1 MLKTARPVDTET
13 LDRLEEKVKL
23 LVALIGRMR
32 TEQARLAD
40 EYEKVSKSL
49 DTTRARLLEVEGA
62 TVEMPLP
69 GEATAQVLTT
79 PAPRET
85 PRPRETTFRP
95 PASPDAHGEEAV
107 PNTASGLGTIERYD
121 ANDQK

>member
-1 MLKTARPVDTET
+1 MLKTARPVDTEA

-62 TVEMPLP
+62 TSEIAALKDERDIIRTRVSSLLEQL
-69 GEATAQVLTT
+69 E
-79 PAPRET
+79 
-85 PRPRETTFRP
+85 
-95 PASPDAHGEEAV
+95 
-107 PNTASGLGTIERYD
+107 GLSL
-121 ANDQK
+121 